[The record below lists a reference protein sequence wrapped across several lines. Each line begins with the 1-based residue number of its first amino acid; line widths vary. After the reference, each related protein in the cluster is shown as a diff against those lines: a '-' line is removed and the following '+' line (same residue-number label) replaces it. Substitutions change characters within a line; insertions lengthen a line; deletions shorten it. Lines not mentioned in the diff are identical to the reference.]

1 MLVAAGAAWVT
12 GKAASKRASLAAKLE
27 EAAVASR
34 SAPSAAQSLELED
47 ISASAPQ
54 VPATG
59 AEGEPEAKSE
69 ASSQAAQ
76 APGAMPLFHPTTTSW
91 LMLGRARFD
100 SGDHRGAEE
109 AAAMALQMNPSD
121 GGAMMLRVN
130 VFLATHRREKAAE
143 ELKRYLQMHPDGPY
157 AEEARQLLSSW

>member
-1 MLVAAGAAWVT
+1 
-12 GKAASKRASLAAKLE
+12 
-27 EAAVASR
+27 
-34 SAPSAAQSLELED
+34 
-47 ISASAPQ
+47 
-54 VPATG
+54 
-59 AEGEPEAKSE
+59 
-69 ASSQAAQ
+69 
-76 APGAMPLFHPTTTSW
+76 
-91 LMLGRARFD
+91 MLGRARFD